1 MSAGSGA
8 KIQIRLLTEKEV
20 VTLLE
25 ANEVV
30 QPLEFG
36 TALWKTSGLCG
47 NCHDGDVLAKK
58 AAKGET
64 GKARKCCV

>member
-8 KIQIRLLTEKEV
+8 KIQIRLLTEEEV

-25 ANEVV
+25 ADEVV

-36 TALWKTSGLCG
+36 TALWRTSGLCG
-47 NCHDGDVLAKK
+47 NCHDGDMLAKI
-58 AAKGET
+58 AADGEI
-64 GKARKCCV
+64 GKVPIC

>member
-8 KIQIRLLTEKEV
+8 KIQVRLLTEKEV
-20 VTLLE
+20 VALLE

-36 TALWKTSGLCG
+36 TAL
-47 NCHDGDVLAKK
+47 
-58 AAKGET
+58 
-64 GKARKCCV
+64 